1 VYRTARTTPRSRVDL
16 LREATRLGVSQ
27 AARNFCVSRQT
38 VYRWRRRAD
47 ELADRS
53 SRPRRSPRCTPPER
67 EAAILGL
74 RVETR
79 WGPDRLGPY
88 LGLPARTAH
97 RVLRRHDMHRL
108 RRLFPVPRREYGRF
122 VVSEPGYI
130 ALDIKHLGRLDR
142 GGGRRGPAHSHA
154 GGNVGWRY
162 LHVAI
167 DLASRLVYAELRPAL
182 TAAECASF
190 LAHAVAFFNARG
202 IRVRRVLTDNG
213 TGYRGPWFRLR
224 CLLLG
229 IAHTRTK
236 PRHPW
241 TNGRAERFIGTIQ
254 QECLYARHF
263 TSEPEREAAIAEWLA
278 FYNSARP
285 HTALKGISPLAW
297 LRTRIV
303 TNVQEEH
310 T

>member
-1 VYRTARTTPRSRVDL
+1 MYRTARTTPLSRVDV
-16 LREATRLGVSQ
+16 LREAERLGVSQ
-27 AARNFCVSRQT
+27 AARNFCISRQT
-38 VYRWRRRAD
+38 VYRWRARHD

-53 SRPRRSPRCTPPER
+53 SRPHRSPRRTSFER
-67 EAAILGL
+67 EAALLGL
-74 RVETR
+74 RLELR

-88 LGLPARTAH
+88 LGLPPRTAH
-97 RVLRRHDMHRL
+97 RILRRHQMHRL
-108 RRLFPVPRREYGRF
+108 RRLFPGPPREYGRF
-122 VVSEPGYI
+122 EVAAPGYI

-142 GGGRRGPAHSHA
+142 GGGRRGPHHSVAGSAH
-154 GGNVGWRY
+154 VGWRY

-167 DLASRLVYAELRPAL
+167 DLASRLVYAQLRPTL
-182 TAAECASF
+182 TAVDCAAF
-190 LAHAVAFFNARG
+190 LAAATAFFNAHG

-213 TGYRGPWFRLR
+213 SGYRGPWFRLR
-224 CLLLG
+224 GLLLG

-263 TSEPEREAAIAEWLA
+263 TSEREREAAIAEWLA

-285 HTALKGISPLAW
+285 HTGLGGLSPLAW
-297 LRTRIV
+297 LRRRTV
-303 TNVQEEH
+303 TNV
-310 T
+310 